1 MRQMQ
6 FHSVQD
12 ESAAL
17 CKGDFESVEQP
28 LHRLRSSAES
38 WRVSDKSHKNLRY
51 NLNLGN
57 LVRFIYW
64 FSNLQERC
72 TSFASRMS

>member
-17 CKGDFESVEQP
+17 CKGDFKSVEQP
-28 LHRLRSSAES
+28 LHRLRRSAES
-38 WRVSDKSHKNLRY
+38 RRVSDKSHKNLGRILGWA
-51 NLNLGN
+51 NLKSVLFVG
-57 LVRFIYW
+57 F
-64 FSNLQERC
+64 Q
-72 TSFASRMS
+72 T